1 MKARLDY
8 RWGLLALLSATYFLA
23 QGTRQI
29 YNAVLPQIKADFAA
43 SGLDDLQ
50 LGLVGS
56 AFTLAFGLVI
66 PFAGT
71 LADFLRRKWIV
82 VAGTLLFSV
91 GIFTSGFAS
100 GLGLLIVS
108 YGVLNAAGQSML
120 PPSISSLIGQFHVET
135 RATAFS
141 IYQVVFE
148 HHHIL

>member
-91 GIFTSGFAS
+91 GIR
-100 GLGLLIVS
+100 LHD
-108 YGVLNAAGQSML
+108 AAHTQYRLAHWKS
-120 PPSISSLIGQFHVET
+120 PPMTLAGSIRAT
-135 RATAFS
+135 RATDARLLRIEIATNATS
-141 IYQVVFE
+141 TTATWAGTR
-148 HHHIL
+148 